1 MAVPSGVVKIS
12 VVSQDGKEIALNLL
26 GAGEIFG
33 EIALLVAIK
42 LLEVP
47 EHLSGRLRC
56 TSDQVEDLSFGE
68 LSVRMAKVLLR
79 FAELQGTISTPRPRV
94 TVTQKEANTRAL
106 RTKKGRRCMR
116 KPRRYAATYLTLK
129 D

>member
-1 MAVPSGVVKIS
+1 MAVLSGVVKIS

-42 LLEVP
+42 LLEV
-47 EHLSGRLRC
+47 LSGRLRC

-79 FAELQGTISTPRPRV
+79 FAELQGTIGTPRPRV